1 MFIDEVTLGKGMQ
14 PMIIPK
20 AINAYLADNIPV
32 AETIKN
38 CKDLNDFITYQKV
51 DKKFKVEY
59 NNNIIQQINRYYC
72 ATGGYNLFKC
82 QVDSDGHRLGYINML
97 KASGI
102 IICNNIEDFKEFPKN
117 INYRY
122 YISEANKIIY
132 ALKTIQTSLFDN
144 ETFN

>member
-1 MFIDEVTLGKGMQ
+1 MFIDEVKLGKGMQ

-20 AINAYLADNIPV
+20 AINAYLADNIPIE
-32 AETIKN
+32 ETIKN

-59 NNNIIQQINRYYC
+59 NNNIVQQINRYYC
-72 ATGGYNLFKC
+72 AIGGYNLFKC
-82 QVDSDGHRLGYINML
+82 QIDSTGHRVGYINML

-102 IICNNIEDFKEFPKN
+102 IICNNLDDFKEFPNN

-122 YISEANKIIY
+122 YINEANKIIY
-132 ALKTIQTSLFDN
+132 QLKCVQTSLYDKMF
-144 ETFN
+144 